1 LKLFPSNT
9 RAINSLAYLDLSEND
24 LSSAEKQTMKSLNI
38 AANDHRTWHLKDR
51 ISEANDNL
59 LVAIQDYKKLLLK
72 LNQKIQL

>member
-1 LKLFPSNT
+1 M
-9 RAINSLAYLDLSEND
+9 AYLDLSEND
-24 LSSAEKQTMKSLNI
+24 LSNAEKQTMKSLNI